1 MSEETKKNFNK
12 LTQKKY
18 MKLSNTY
25 AFPLFGQIDSNKH
38 EGKKLEE
45 KLSAKT
51 TFIDGWHG
59 IMLIKWKCVSA
70 FYSKEKKIKMI
81 CYLLVL
87 TFNTHP
93 RSDKYE
99 RFIASRTYQ
108 TGYSARIR
116 TVIT

>member
-51 TFIDGWHG
+51 TFIDG
-59 IMLIKWKCVSA
+59 
-70 FYSKEKKIKMI
+70 
-81 CYLLVL
+81 
-87 TFNTHP
+87 
-93 RSDKYE
+93 
-99 RFIASRTYQ
+99 
-108 TGYSARIR
+108 
-116 TVIT
+116 